1 MGRDGGL
8 EPALRNFCAR
18 MGDIRTHASARTEN
32 TMDSVILYF
41 RSATLE
47 AVAACANTM
56 GELNEYGHL
65 SAADGRGCWLHPY
78 EDWAREY
85 APMDWLR
92 VVERLKGSPA
102 SAFQLASQHGPNA
115 RFALEVAAKLMEAC
129 APAVLDDNQGRLFTS
144 EEVSAWAHRNEDAGI
159 FDFGEN

>member
-1 MGRDGGL
+1 MS
-8 EPALRNFCAR
+8 
-18 MGDIRTHASARTEN
+18 DIRIPAWARTSN

-41 RSATLE
+41 RSATHE
-47 AVAACANTM
+47 AVEACANTM
-56 GELNEYGHL
+56 GELNEHGHL
-65 SAADGRGCWLHPY
+65 SAADGRGCWLHAY
-78 EDWAREY
+78 EDWTREY

-102 SAFQLASQHGPNA
+102 SAVELASRHGPNA
-115 RFALEVAAKLMEAC
+115 RFALEVAVRLMQAC

-144 EEVSAWAHRNEDAGI
+144 EEVIAWAHRNEDGGI